1 MSGQK
6 PLHILKTSKYW
17 SVVQKFL
24 DDESQESLELPPS
37 VNSTDR
43 DVIRQICKHFDVPF
57 KVSGEG
63 TEKVM
68 MIRKPD
74 FSYLNEDD
82 KGSDNILTH
91 QLSEIDYWKSLAC
104 ALALQLQLSR
114 EGEDIFKPAS
124 HCARCTQNAGELI
137 NKNCGHIVCAS
148 CGQEEK
154 CAVCGKYMGEL
165 VSLEERDAAKRHRSE

>member
-24 DDESQESLELPPS
+24 DDESQELLELPRS

-68 MIRKPD
+68 VLRRPD
-74 FSYLNEDD
+74 FSYLENPEENQI
-82 KGSDNILTH
+82 GHHLTEMDH
-91 QLSEIDYWKSLAC
+91 WRTLAVDLAIELQKSRQESKDRAV
-104 ALALQLQLSR
+104 
-114 EGEDIFKPAS
+114 
-124 HCARCTQNAGELI
+124 CARCTKYDATLMNR
-137 NKNCGHIVCAS
+137 NCGHLVCPS
-148 CGQEEK
+148 CGQEER
-154 CAVCGKYMGEL
+154 CAVCDKFMGEL
-165 VSLEERDAAKRHRSE
+165 ISVETAKRQRLD